1 MTSGF
6 KYSAMTL
13 NIVGERSSFV
23 RLSSC
28 VNALHSIECCNSN
41 AIFISDAFKNR
52 LEKVIYCLCLNKTRV
67 NSLYKYL
74 NKV

>member
-28 VNALHSIECCNSN
+28 VNAPHSIECCNSN
-41 AIFISDAFKNR
+41 AIFISDTFKNR
-52 LEKVIYCLCLNKTRV
+52 LKKRFIVYASIKQESTVFTNT
-67 NSLYKYL
+67 
-74 NKV
+74 